1 MYKLKKAKNT
11 TEEVE
16 KYFPGFL
23 AFIGSTEQQQISRS
37 EDNKRKKIFYSGKD
51 ILL

>member
-1 MYKLKKAKNT
+1 MCTNSTEDIQYYKKVEDT

-23 AFIGSTEQQQISRS
+23 AFIDCTEQQISRPV
-37 EDNKRKKIFYSGKD
+37 NKERRKM
-51 ILL
+51 